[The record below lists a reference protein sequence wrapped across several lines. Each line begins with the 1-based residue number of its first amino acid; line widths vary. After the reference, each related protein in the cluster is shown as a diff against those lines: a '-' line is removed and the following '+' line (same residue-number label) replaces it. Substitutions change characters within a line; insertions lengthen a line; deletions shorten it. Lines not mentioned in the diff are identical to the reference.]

1 VLAKNGFQV
10 TNLAGGFR
18 GWREANSS
26 SSDAPPNKA

>member
-26 SSDAPPNKA
+26 SDAPPNKA